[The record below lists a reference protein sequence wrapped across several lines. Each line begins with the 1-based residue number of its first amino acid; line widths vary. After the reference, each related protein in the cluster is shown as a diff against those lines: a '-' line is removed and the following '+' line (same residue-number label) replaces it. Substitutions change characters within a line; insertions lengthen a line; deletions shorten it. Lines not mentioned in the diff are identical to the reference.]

1 MLMRRFLMKMLVR
14 MAAAAS
20 VFAALVGVSSLVTA
34 KGRPAPPPPV
44 LCGCACPDGSII
56 ITHAPDAE
64 SCPAVCA
71 SVCPSDM

>member
-1 MLMRRFLMKMLVR
+1 MKMLVR

-20 VFAALVGVSSLVTA
+20 VFAVLVGVTSLVTA

-44 LCGCACPDGSII
+44 LCGCACPDGSFI

>member
-1 MLMRRFLMKMLVR
+1 MKMLVR

-20 VFAALVGVSSLVTA
+20 VFAALVGVTSLVTA
-34 KGRPAPPPPV
+34 KGRPVPPPPV